1 MLAFISS
8 LGRVS
13 PARSRASPAACS
25 RGSFLPRLQRRP
37 GRAAAPLAQSLRSP
51 RQASLRMTATEA
63 AETYEFQ
70 AEVAR
75 VMDII
80 VHSLYSNPD
89 IFLREL
95 VSNASDACDKKRFLS
110 LSSASEGKENTLTEQ
125 LAIRVVG
132 DENDKTVTVT
142 DSGIGM
148 SKSELI
154 NNLGQI
160 AASGTAKFVEAI
172 KEGAA
177 DVSLIGRFGVGFY
190 SAFLVADRVIVRT
203 KSPNDAKAWRWESE
217 QSKNYTIAEEP
228 DPASFLPEGATSG
241 TSITLHIKAGM
252 EQYLTDYRLRS
263 LLDTYSE
270 FVSFPIY
277 LWTSH
282 TEYEKKV
289 EKDEKTGEEKERSV
303 PRTEKR
309 WEQVNKTKPIWL
321 RKPSEVTDTEYAE
334 FYKSISRDWNEP
346 AARSHFAA
354 EGEVEFRALLFV
366 PKQLPFEMTQNMFS
380 EASKPIRLYVK
391 RVFISDKF
399 EELLP
404 RWLSFIRG
412 VVDSEDLPLN
422 VSREILQQSK
432 VARIIG
438 KRLVR
443 KSVDMFREIMGREK
457 KDEYIT
463 FWENFG
469 RYLKVG
475 AFEDQEWSKELLPL
489 LRFHTSQRGEA
500 WVGFDDY
507 IKEMKADQKKRIFY
521 LAAEDRTAAAN
532 SPLLEKL
539 NKRGYEVFLLLE
551 PVDELVIQQLNGKY
565 LDDYKL
571 IDVAKADALDDLDA
585 ESAADK
591 EQQSKELSEL
601 ETEYEPLCRWMQ
613 DLMQETVEK
622 VKISKRLTDSPAAV
636 SLSAYAMSPTMERF
650 MKAQATM
657 LKDRM
662 PAMTTQKK
670 ILEIN
675 PSHPIVKRLLAQVK
689 GGNSADKDAALLMY
703 ETALL
708 QAGYSVTDLA
718 AYAQRVNKALTQSV
732 DQGDASPA
740 NGSEFGDKAAASS
753 GSNEPSSESV
763 TPEVVDES
771 LP

>member
-1 MLAFISS
+1 
-8 LGRVS
+8 
-13 PARSRASPAACS
+13 
-25 RGSFLPRLQRRP
+25 
-37 GRAAAPLAQSLRSP
+37 
-51 RQASLRMTATEA
+51 MTATEA

-89 IFLREL
+89 VFLREL

-110 LSSASEGKENTLTEQ
+110 LSSASEGKENTLTEE
-125 LAIRVVG
+125 LAIRVIG
-132 DENDKTVTVT
+132 DENDKTVTIT

-177 DVSLIGRFGVGFY
+177 HHQRHLHHAAHQSGHGAVPHRLSAALAAGNVFGVCVVPHLPVDHAHRRAAHREALGAGEQDQADLAAQAVRGDRHGVCGVLQVDQPRLERANGALALFRRGRGGVS
-190 SAFLVADRVIVRT
+190 SAAVRT
-203 KSPNDAKAWRWESE
+203 QAAAVRDDAEHVQRGVQADSAVREARLHLG
-217 QSKNYTIAEEP
+217 QVRGALAALALLHPRRGGQRRPAAECVAG
-228 DPASFLPEGATSG
+228 DPATEQGGAHHRQASG
-241 TSITLHIKAGM
+241 A
-252 EQYLTDYRLRS
+252 Q
-263 LLDTYSE
+263 
-270 FVSFPIY
+270 
-277 LWTSH
+277 
-282 TEYEKKV
+282 
-289 EKDEKTGEEKERSV
+289 
-303 PRTEKR
+303 
-309 WEQVNKTKPIWL
+309 
-321 RKPSEVTDTEYAE
+321 
-334 FYKSISRDWNEP
+334 
-346 AARSHFAA
+346 
-354 EGEVEFRALLFV
+354 
-366 PKQLPFEMTQNMFS
+366 
-380 EASKPIRLYVK
+380 
-391 RVFISDKF
+391 
-399 EELLP
+399 
-404 RWLSFIRG
+404 
-412 VVDSEDLPLN
+412 
-422 VSREILQQSK
+422 
-432 VARIIG
+432 
-438 KRLVR
+438 
-443 KSVDMFREIMGREK
+443 
-457 KDEYIT
+457 DEYTT

-601 ETEYEPLCRWMQ
+601 EKEYEPLCRWMQ

-662 PAMTTQKK
+662 PAMATQKK

-732 DQGDASPA
+732 DQGGASPA
-740 NGSEFGDKAAASS
+740 NGSEFGGKTTAS
-753 GSNEPSSESV
+753 GGDNEPSSESV
-763 TPEVVDES
+763 TPEVVDEPS
-771 LP
+771 SSS